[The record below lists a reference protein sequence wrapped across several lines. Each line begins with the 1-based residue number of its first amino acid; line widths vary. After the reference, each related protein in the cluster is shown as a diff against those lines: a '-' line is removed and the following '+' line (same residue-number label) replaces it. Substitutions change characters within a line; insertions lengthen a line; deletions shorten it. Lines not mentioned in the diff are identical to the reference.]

1 MKKKQY
7 YILLLTIIVW
17 SSPLSAQQAGDN
29 FFYSSLT
36 HEIRLTFN
44 QPNYW
49 DSLHY
54 YKQLGDST
62 GDEVQYMLAKVEID
76 GNTLD
81 SIGVRF
87 KGNSTYKAPTE
98 KKSFKL
104 DFNEYVSGQKY
115 DELKKLN
122 LNNEV
127 NDPTFLR
134 EKLLFDYLQTHNL
147 QGPRCTFSNVYVNN
161 SSMGLYCA
169 VEQINKTFLTDN
181 FGNKDGNLFKGDPQ
195 GRLAWKGPSQAN
207 YYGEYELKT
216 NEDIND
222 WSDLVNLIDTINNT
236 PANRFKDALGSV
248 FNTSAY
254 LKSWAVN
261 ILFVSL
267 DSYIGSAHN
276 YYIYHNSATDLFDW
290 ITWDANGSFGLF
302 NVNMTEQE
310 LKDLS
315 VLYVKNP
322 LGYTPLNPNI
332 LLNDDL
338 KTEYLSYIAHLLATD
353 FDTSYFYPLIDS
365 LADWI
370 RDDVYADTMKTFT
383 NQNFE
388 DNANYTPLAGPG
400 KTIPALK
407 DFLAAR
413 ILSVQNE
420 LNAMGIVAM
429 SEPTPKADLLLGNYP
444 NPFSGLT
451 TITYKLPEVGNVSLT
466 VYNQMGEEITRLVD
480 EIQSEGSHST
490 EWNAASL
497 ASGIYFCKLKLD
509 NSPIQIQKLIV
520 IQ

>member
-1 MKKKQY
+1 MREKQL
-7 YILLLTIIVW
+7 YILLLPLVLW
-17 SSPLSAQQAGDN
+17 SYSLFAQKAGDN
-29 FFYSSLT
+29 FFNSNQT

-62 GDEVQYMLAKVEID
+62 GDDYIYMLADVVID
-76 GNTLD
+76 GNTVNA
-81 SIGVRF
+81 IGVRF
-87 KGNSTYKAPTE
+87 KGNSTYNSPAE

-104 DFNEYVSGQKY
+104 DFNEFVSGQKY

-122 LNNEV
+122 LNNEI

-134 EKLLFDYLQTHNL
+134 EKLLFDYLQKLNL
-147 QGPRCTFSNVYVNN
+147 PGPRCTFSNVYVNN
-161 SSMGLYCA
+161 SLIGLFCA
-169 VEQINKTFLTDN
+169 VEQINSTFLTDN

-195 GRLAWKGPSQAN
+195 GRLTWNGPNQVN
-207 YYGEYELKT
+207 YYGAYELKT
-216 NEDIND
+216 NEIVND
-222 WSDLVNLIDTINNT
+222 WADLVTLIDTINNT

-248 FNTSAY
+248 FNISPY
-254 LKSWAVN
+254 LQSWAVN

-276 YYIYHNSATDLFDW
+276 YYIYHNSITDRFDW

-302 NVNMTEQE
+302 NVNMTNQQ

-322 LGYTPLNPNI
+322 PGSTPLNSNI

-338 KTEYLSYIAHLLATD
+338 KTEYLTYIANLLATD
-353 FDTSYFYPLIDS
+353 FDTSYFYPIIDS

-370 RDDVYADTMKTFT
+370 RTDVYADTMKTFT

-388 DNANYTPLAGPG
+388 DNKDYTPLAGPG

-413 ILSVQNE
+413 ILSVKNE
-420 LNAMGIVAM
+420 LAALGIVGM
-429 SEPTPKADLLLGNYP
+429 TVPSQKTELSLRNYP
-444 NPFSGLT
+444 NPFSGST
-451 TITYKLPEVGNVSLT
+451 TVTYKIPGGGNVTMT
-466 VYNQMGEEITRLVD
+466 VYNHVGQEIAVLVN
-480 EIQSEGSHST
+480 EKQLEGQHSIV
-490 EWNAASL
+490 WNAASF
-497 ASGIYFCKLKLD
+497 APGIYFCKLKLN
-509 NSPIQIQKLIV
+509 NSIVQIQKLIV
-520 IQ
+520 IK